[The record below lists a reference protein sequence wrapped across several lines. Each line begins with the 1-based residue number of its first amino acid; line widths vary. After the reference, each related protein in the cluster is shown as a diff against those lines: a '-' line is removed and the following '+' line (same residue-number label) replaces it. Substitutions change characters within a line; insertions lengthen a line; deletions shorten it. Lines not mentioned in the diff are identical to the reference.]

1 MSSAIVQLIRNFL
14 CCIKDLSYGSH
25 PPNHYLSWLYDNT
38 ITNKLAHDWWHLQII
53 APLNRTTPLE
63 GFISIAQ
70 FYVVVTG
77 VPESIQ
83 RFRFS
88 YRKMQRSFQLIDIRT
103 KMATK
108 VTSHA
113 ERLIHA
119 SLIQETSSS
128 IRSMFVA
135 FNCFFISVAF
145 IWLSANSWHITK
157 TDWLGGTP
165 ALIHA
170 LTIMNVCLTPLLYY
184 MLIDAMEYFRT
195 AARIRTLYHQLL
207 LGTVSQADIGL
218 SSLKAL
224 SRNQEFI
231 PFWSMNCTD
240 TTSTSTV
247 TSSSKTK
254 EGDIQLINHEVS
266 RVNTL
271 LDSVT
276 GTTVTKKKTD
286 QDNDKTTEEA
296 MKIRKQ
302 LQAEI
307 ALPIRPLIL
316 KWQLYGIREMI
327 YFILNFI
334 AWYGYGMCIVVYY
347 FPVVLQQPD
356 YVRILLFYFHN
367 DDADW
372 YGNFAG
378 DVMWTIEP
386 IIILLSPYL
395 IQRCTTTTTTTTT
408 TSSSNRRP
416 TPPPA
421 SSMPPVPAV
430 DDKAKT
436 E

>member
-1 MSSAIVQLIRNFL
+1 M
-14 CCIKDLSYGSH
+14 
-25 PPNHYLSWLYDNT
+25 
-38 ITNKLAHDWWHLQII
+38 
-53 APLNRTTPLE
+53 
-63 GFISIAQ
+63 
-70 FYVVVTG
+70 
-77 VPESIQ
+77 
-83 RFRFS
+83 
-88 YRKMQRSFQLIDIRT
+88 
-103 KMATK
+103 
-108 VTSHA
+108 
-113 ERLIHA
+113 
-119 SLIQETSSS
+119 
-128 IRSMFVA
+128 
-135 FNCFFISVAF
+135 
-145 IWLSANSWHITK
+145 
-157 TDWLGGTP
+157 
-165 ALIHA
+165 
-170 LTIMNVCLTPLLYY
+170 
-184 MLIDAMEYFRT
+184 
-195 AARIRTLYHQLL
+195 
-207 LGTVSQADIGL
+207 
-218 SSLKAL
+218 
-224 SRNQEFI
+224 
-231 PFWSMNCTD
+231 
-240 TTSTSTV
+240 
-247 TSSSKTK
+247 
-254 EGDIQLINHEVS
+254 INHEVS

-307 ALPIRPLIL
+307 APPIRPLIL

-395 IQRCTTTTTTTTT
+395 IQRCTTTTTTTTS
-408 TSSSNRRP
+408 SSSNRQP

-421 SSMPPVPAV
+421 SSIPPVPAV